1 MNFLAHVFLSEHD
14 FELALGNLIADQIK
28 GKGFD
33 QFSPK
38 VKAGIL
44 LHRKIDDYTDHHP
57 AFRSCVKKLFPRYR
71 HYSRVLVDMFFD
83 HFLAKNWQQYHNQ
96 KLTDFT
102 TRFYYFLLKKE
113 YSIPDHCNQFIS
125 HLVKY
130 KWFESYQTI
139 EGLKKILTQMESRTQ
154 FESNLSKGCEDLV
167 NDYFFYESHFSYF
180 LPNIIDYLKNNN

>member
-1 MNFLAHVFLSEHD
+1 MNFLAHVFLSEND

-28 GKGFD
+28 GKGLD
-33 QFSPK
+33 QFSKK
-38 VKAGIL
+38 VKTGIL

-57 AFRSCVKKLFPRYR
+57 AFKKCVKKLFPSYR

-83 HFLAKNWQQYHNQ
+83 HFLAKNWEQYHNQ
-96 KLTDFT
+96 KLTVFT
-102 TRFYYFLLKKE
+102 SQFYYFLRKKE

-125 HLVKY
+125 HLVKH

-139 EGLKKILTQMESRTQ
+139 EGLKKILKEMENRTK

-167 NDYFFYESHFSYF
+167 NDYSFYELHFSYF
-180 LPNIIDYLKNNN
+180 LPNVIDYLKNYN